1 MRRAQLE
8 LRQREVAEK
17 LRLVDERRIERELLA
32 VLSRLHQSVEKEAVR
47 REREAAKLALKAE
60 RYRVLH
66 GQKQRALF
74 EKEAIQQRRAL
85 EQQQLLRQAAERQW
99 QVAEQQTQKQRQ
111 QQQQPQQQWMPANV
125 PRQLYHVD
133 VLAGSHPHPH
143 PHPHPP
149 PHPPHP
155 HPHPPPPLHPPH
167 PPHPHPQQPAP
178 TRPPPPRGVAV
189 ASGGRLDPSGG
200 GHKEGESSD
209 VGRGPGGRDTRRW
222 HVPGTDRTPRWHRR
236 VA

>member
-17 LRLVDERRIERELLA
+17 LRLVDERRIEREVLA
-32 VLSRLHQSVEKEAVR
+32 VLSRLLQSVEKEAVR

-60 RYRVLH
+60 HYRVLH
-66 GQKQRALF
+66 EQKQRALF

-155 HPHPPPPLHPPH
+155 HPHPPPPLHPPQ
-167 PPHPHPQQPAP
+167 PPQPHPQQPAP
-178 TRPPPPRGVAV
+178 TRPPPPPR
-189 ASGGRLDPSGG
+189 SGCGLGREIGS
-200 GHKEGESSD
+200 KW
-209 VGRGPGGRDTRRW
+209 RW
-222 HVPGTDRTPRWHRR
+222 P
-236 VA
+236 